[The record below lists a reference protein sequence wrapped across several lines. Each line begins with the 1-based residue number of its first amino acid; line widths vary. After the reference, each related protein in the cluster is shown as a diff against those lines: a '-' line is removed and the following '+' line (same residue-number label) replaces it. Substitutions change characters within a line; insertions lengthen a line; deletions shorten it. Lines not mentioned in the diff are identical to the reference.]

1 MDKLLEAEF
10 IYEIEHTEWVSP
22 IVVVPKKNG
31 KLRVY
36 VNLKQVNAVTI
47 RDNYPLPI
55 TDHVLERVEGKEA
68 YSFLDGFSG
77 YNQVSIALEDQHKT
91 AFAIEWG
98 IYAYRV
104 MAFGLTNAS
113 ATFQRLMPH
122 AFKQYLRDFLE
133 IFMDDL
139 CVHSK
144 QRFEHIDHL
153 VKGKHIVSKHGIS
166 TDMDKIKVIVDL
178 PIPTNPRQVQVFMGH
193 CGYYR
198 RFIYMYAEIARPFY
212 GLLVNFEW
220 TPECT
225 SSFDKLKKALTSAPI
240 LRAPV
245 YDKIID
251 VHIDA
256 SSYAIGYANLFNIE
270 WVPKWSIDVV
280 SFLTTAAIPN
290 EKLEEAVDFIKATS
304 NFCLIAGHLYY
315 RDNDKKR
322 MIILES
328 QRYKVLGKQLYKI
341 GPDGHLRLCVPEER
355 YLEILS
361 HAHAGAG
368 SGHFSAATISKMVL
382 YSGLWWPTLVMDSQ
396 AYVKRCDECQRN
408 KIPTCYDNMPLR
420 PIVSTRAFAK
430 WGIDF
435 VGPLPPAHGSRCQ
448 YLIVATDYLT
458 KWAEALARTKNDAY
472 TTAKFL
478 YENIFVRFGLPI
490 EIVSDQGTH
499 FINEVIHVLLGE
511 FLVTHRRSAPYHPQA
526 NGQAES
532 TNKVLCTALTKVV
545 EGNRGT
551 WEQKLPSVLWAYR
564 KAYKTSIGST
574 PFELVYGL
582 NAVLPIKFLLPT
594 LQVAAEL
601 QWDGHAMS
609 NRMNEL
615 EHLDERRLTAIH
627 AMYVENVD
635 VKHGMIR
642 TCVCKNSK
650 KET

>member
-1 MDKLLEAEF
+1 
-10 IYEIEHTEWVSP
+10 
-22 IVVVPKKNG
+22 
-31 KLRVY
+31 
-36 VNLKQVNAVTI
+36 
-47 RDNYPLPI
+47 
-55 TDHVLERVEGKEA
+55 
-68 YSFLDGFSG
+68 
-77 YNQVSIALEDQHKT
+77 
-91 AFAIEWG
+91 
-98 IYAYRV
+98 
-104 MAFGLTNAS
+104 
-113 ATFQRLMPH
+113 
-122 AFKQYLRDFLE
+122 
-133 IFMDDL
+133 
-139 CVHSK
+139 
-144 QRFEHIDHL
+144 
-153 VKGKHIVSKHGIS
+153 
-166 TDMDKIKVIVDL
+166 
-178 PIPTNPRQVQVFMGH
+178 
-193 CGYYR
+193 
-198 RFIYMYAEIARPFY
+198 
-212 GLLVNFEW
+212 
-220 TPECT
+220 
-225 SSFDKLKKALTSAPI
+225 
-240 LRAPV
+240 
-245 YDKIID
+245 
-251 VHIDA
+251 
-256 SSYAIGYANLFNIE
+256 
-270 WVPKWSIDVV
+270 
-280 SFLTTAAIPN
+280 
-290 EKLEEAVDFIKATS
+290 
-304 NFCLIAGHLYY
+304 
-315 RDNDKKR
+315 

-368 SGHFSAATISKMVL
+368 SGHFSAATTTKMVL

-408 KIPTCYDNMPLR
+408 KIPTCYDNMSLR

-458 KWAEALARTKNDAY
+458 KWVEALARTKNDAY

-564 KAYKTSIGST
+564 TAYKTSIGST

-594 LQVAAEL
+594 LQVAIEL

-627 AMYVENVD
+627 AMYVEKRRRKAWYD
-635 VKHGMIR
+635 
-642 TCVCKNSK
+642 KNLRVQEFKEGDLVLLYSLK
-650 KET
+650 KDKRKLTPRGLGPYVINTITNGGAVRLETLDSLETLDRQQMANFINGSRLRRYHEPLTNEILGRLHMAKNEKERKERLKVEAQEEARLRAQKNRKKKRYINCISTLSMDG